1 MDGPDREYIDLKFA
15 TVRAEIAALEARC
28 ESSRGQLADH
38 ELRMRALERNE
49 SGPEMCRDH
58 ENRLRILEKRSPWVW
73 VSQAVLGI
81 LAAFGIKTG
90 L

>member
-1 MDGPDREYIDLKFA
+1 
-15 TVRAEIAALEARC
+15 
-28 ESSRGQLADH
+28 
-38 ELRMRALERNE
+38 MRALERNE

-58 ENRLRILEKRSPWVW
+58 EGRLRILEKRSPWVW